1 MRRAL
6 LDRLLADRARERTVV
21 LCTRLPDGAQRLI
34 YPLEE
39 EPWGVGEASLEGDV
53 LLDAARRAARDDR
66 SGPVDVDV
74 DGGEG
79 ETGDAGDAGD
89 GIFLRVYNPSLR
101 LVLVGAVHIAQALAP
116 MAALA
121 GFRVVVVD
129 PRRAFATPGRF
140 PEVELRAAWPA
151 EALEE
156 LAPDHRTA
164 VVTLTH
170 DPKLDD
176 PALQA
181 ALASDA
187 FYVGA
192 LGSRRTHARRLE
204 RLREAG
210 VGEAALARIHG
221 PVGLEIGARTPAEI
235 AVSVLAQAVERL
247 RREEGA

>member
-34 YPLEE
+34 YPLEQ
-39 EPWGVGEASLEGDV
+39 EPWGMGEASLEGDA

-66 SGPVDVDV
+66 SGPVDVD
-74 DGGEG
+74 G
-79 ETGDAGDAGD
+79 ETADTGD

-140 PEVELRAAWPA
+140 PEVELRTAWPA

-192 LGSRRTHARRLE
+192 LGSRRTHARRLK

-235 AVSVLAQAVERL
+235 AVSVLAEAVERL
-247 RREEGA
+247 RTKEGA

>member
-39 EPWGVGEASLEGDV
+39 EPWGMGEASLEGDA

-66 SGPVDVDV
+66 SGPVDV
-74 DGGEG
+74 EG
-79 ETGDAGDAGD
+79 EAADTGG

-140 PEVELRAAWPA
+140 PEVELRAVWPA

-204 RLREAG
+204 RLRKAG
-210 VGEAALARIHG
+210 VGETALARIHG

-235 AVSVLAQAVERL
+235 AVSILAQAVERL
-247 RREEGA
+247 RTEEGA

>member
-39 EPWGVGEASLEGDV
+39 EPWGMGEASLEGDA
-53 LLDAARRAARDDR
+53 LLDAARRVARDDR
-66 SGPVDVDV
+66 SGPVDVD
-74 DGGEG
+74 G
-79 ETGDAGDAGD
+79 ETADTGD

-140 PEVELRAAWPA
+140 PEVELRTAWPA

-192 LGSRRTHARRLE
+192 LGSRRTHARRLK

-235 AVSVLAQAVERL
+235 AVSVLAEAVERL
-247 RREEGA
+247 RTKEGA

>member
-39 EPWGVGEASLEGDV
+39 EPWGVGEASLEGDA

-66 SGPVDVDV
+66 SGPVDVD
-74 DGGEG
+74 GGEG
-79 ETGDAGDAGD
+79 ETGTAGG
-89 GIFLRVYNPSLR
+89 GVFLRVYNPSLR

-247 RREEGA
+247 RTEKGA

>member
-1 MRRAL
+1 MRRAV

-39 EPWGVGEASLEGDV
+39 EPWGMGEASLEGDV

-66 SGPVDVDV
+66 SGPVDVD
-74 DGGEG
+74 E
-79 ETGDAGDAGD
+79 ETAGTAE

-101 LVLVGAVHIAQALAP
+101 LVLVGAVHIAQALTP

-140 PEVELRAAWPA
+140 PEVELRTAWPA

-235 AVSVLAQAVERL
+235 AVSILAQAVERL
-247 RREEGA
+247 RTEKGA